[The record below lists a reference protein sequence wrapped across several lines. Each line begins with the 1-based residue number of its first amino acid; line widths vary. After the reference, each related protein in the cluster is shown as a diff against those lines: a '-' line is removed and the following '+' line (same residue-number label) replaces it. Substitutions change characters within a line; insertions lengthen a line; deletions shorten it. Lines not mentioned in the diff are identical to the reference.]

1 MEQLRD
7 MDSALSEPPVALL
20 SQFRGL
26 WLVFRDDEEGEE
38 EDEGFI
44 QFD

>member
-20 SQFRGL
+20 SEFRGL
-26 WLVFRDDEEGEE
+26 WLVFRDEEGEE

-44 QFD
+44 QFA